1 LTDGSE
7 GKGYEWVADWVEALG
22 TVRDDVVGHRV
33 LAPCH
38 MQLGMDVQVLTVV
51 DMEAGVGRVHL
62 LLDYAE

>member
-1 LTDGSE
+1 VD
-7 GKGYEWVADWVEALG
+7 ALG

-38 MQLGMDVQVLTVV
+38 MQLGMDVRVLTVV